1 MKELFKKIIRRIPG
15 IKWLL
20 DIRRELSLIRFQT
33 TQQTRIHQ
41 QLYRETIRIIR
52 LNEGMQFPVSYE
64 HQTFSQNGEDGILSE
79 ILKRIDLECGRF
91 IEIGSGDGLENNTRL
106 LLENGWEGLWIDGS
120 QSCCSFANEANLK
133 FIKNGQLKIINSF
146 VTASNINQILKNMK
160 VAEDID
166 VLSLDVDLNTYHVWE
181 KIDVISPTIAIIE
194 YNGFFPVQSNWI
206 ADYDEKGIWEGGFNM
221 GSALKPLD
229 ELSQKKGYR
238 LIGCDLSGTNAFFIK
253 DELAQLHF
261 SDKNN
266 AEQLFESAKPFL
278 LNNPEHRTDLSN

>member
-1 MKELFKKIIRRIPG
+1 MRALDLNEIEEFARLWALISRSAGWMDNNSVTQTLGVYIQSSKKKIMKDLFKKTIRRIPG

-194 YNGFFPVQSNWI
+194 YNGF
-206 ADYDEKGIWEGGFNM
+206 
-221 GSALKPLD
+221 
-229 ELSQKKGYR
+229 SQYSRIGLQTMTKKGFGKEDS
-238 LIGCDLSGTNAFFIK
+238 IWDHHLSPLMSSLKRKAI
-253 DELAQLHF
+253 D
-261 SDKNN
+261 
-266 AEQLFESAKPFL
+266 
-278 LNNPEHRTDLSN
+278 